1 MLNRS
6 KSAMRRRG
14 MRGFSLLEM
23 LISVAVLVAVTT
35 AVFAQIMQMQKKSSS
50 EAAKLDMT
58 QSARDFV
65 EQMVSDLHMA
75 GYPKASMYGT
85 QPNNSQFDN
94 TSMLVAA
101 GLVSVSPTQIQLEGD
116 VNNDG
121 IIESVNIGYVAAD
134 PNDPTC
140 PCIRRRVIAKLDRT
154 APLAQPTGA
163 GYGQVEHVF
172 PPGAGPGGAGED
184 LFTFFKQDG
193 TQVPVNGG
201 VDISTAAGQNTIS
214 GISTVKI
221 NLSML
226 SNIPD
231 PASDGFIR
239 NSITATVKL
248 NQ

>member
-6 KSAMRRRG
+6 NSAMRQRR
-14 MRGFSLLEM
+14 MRGFTLLEM
-23 LISVAVLVAVTT
+23 LISMAVLIAVTS

-58 QSARDFV
+58 QSAREFV
-65 EQMVSDLHMA
+65 DQMGRDLHMA
-75 GYPKASMYGT
+75 GYPKASMYSAL
-85 QPNNSQFDN
+85 PDP
-94 TSMLVAA
+94 TSNLVAV
-101 GLVSVSPTQIQLEGD
+101 GLVSVAPTQIQLEGD

-121 IIESVNIGYVAAD
+121 TVQSVRIFYVAAD

-140 PCIRRRVIAKLDRT
+140 PCIRRSVIPKVSGL
-154 APLAQPTGA
+154 APLNQPINPAYTEI
-163 GYGQVEHVF
+163 GQVF
-172 PPGAGPGGAGED
+172 PPGTGPGASGED
-184 LFTFFKQDG
+184 LFTFFDQ
-193 TQVPVNGG
+193 NGNA
-201 VDISTAAGQNTIS
+201 TANIAA
-214 GISTVKI
+214 ISTVKI

-226 SNIPD
+226 SNLPD